1 MVNSQRLETENG
13 FCPFFSTD
21 AQYRW
26 FVVILTWAAHFI
38 YYIIYSSIG
47 IMGPVLKIDMN
58 LSNTQFG
65 ILCGAIGVGTTLAQ
79 IPAGIW
85 CDRLGVRSVMAV
97 AFFFMAILSFIFSL
111 GSGFVLSAFVLLG
124 IGLVVGCSQIA
135 AAKAVMDWFPYA
147 GRATAMGIKQTGIN
161 IGGIVGSVVLPML
174 LGLYGWHLLFKA
186 MGGLAFLFGF
196 CFWLFFRDIL
206 NARNDFAGQTN
217 GLGLRNALFSLKDT
231 HFLCVTAAGVFLL
244 IVQFAFSS
252 YLMLYLNQG
261 IHHTLK
267 VSGFVLALS
276 FAIGAIGRV
285 GWGVVSDYIIKS
297 REATLAIVALLGTAS
312 IVALALITPST
323 PKWFLY
329 LLAIFLGVTVMGW
342 FGIWLALVGELSQ
355 GKSTGLG
362 LGVSLFFANIGL
374 FLGPPLFGILTDIFK
389 SFSVAWF
396 FIAFCMGIA
405 SLLMLVGKRASVG
418 TARTNETPEP

>member
-1 MVNSQRLETENG
+1 MAGSQWPETENG
-13 FCPFFSTD
+13 FCPFFSTA

-26 FVVILTWAAHFI
+26 FVVVLAWAAHFT
-38 YYIIYSSIG
+38 YYVIYSSIG

-85 CDRLGVRSVMAV
+85 CDRLGVRSVMTV
-97 AFFFMAILSFIFSL
+97 AFIFIAILTFVFSL
-111 GSGFVLSAFVLLG
+111 GSGFAIPALVLLG
-124 IGLVVGCSQIA
+124 IGLAVGCSQIA
-135 AAKAVMDWFPYA
+135 AAKAVIDWFPYA

-174 LGLYGWHLLFKA
+174 LGLYGWRLLYKT
-186 MGGLAFLFGF
+186 MGGLALLFGV
-196 CFWLFFRDIL
+196 CFWLLFRDIL
-206 NARNDFAGQTN
+206 NARKDFAAQSD
-217 GLGLRNALFSLKDT
+217 GLGLKNALVSLKDT
-231 HFLCVTAAGVFLL
+231 RFLCVTAAGVFLL

-252 YLMLYLNQG
+252 YLILYLNQG
-261 IHHTLK
+261 VHYTLK

-276 FAIGAIGRV
+276 FAVGAIGRV

-297 REATLAIVALLGTAS
+297 RETTLAIVALLGTAS
-312 IVALALITPST
+312 IIALAVITPST
-323 PKWFLY
+323 PVWFLY

-362 LGVSLFFANIGL
+362 LGLSLFFANLGL
-374 FLGPPLFGILTDIFK
+374 LLGPPLFGILTDIFK

-405 SLLMLVGKRASVG
+405 SPLMLVGKRSPAG
-418 TARTNETPEP
+418 TREDA